1 MMYTQLYTFIDQ
13 LGFEILSFVLAI
25 TLTSLLIG
33 LASKSFLH
41 D

>member
-1 MMYTQLYTFIDQ
+1 MIYTQLYTFIDQ
-13 LGFEILSFVLAI
+13 LGFEILGFVLALS
-25 TLTSLLIG
+25 LTAVLIG

>member
-1 MMYTQLYTFIDQ
+1 MMYEQLYTFGDQ
-13 LGFEILSFVLAI
+13 LGFEILSFVFTI
-25 TLTSLLIG
+25 FMSSVLLG